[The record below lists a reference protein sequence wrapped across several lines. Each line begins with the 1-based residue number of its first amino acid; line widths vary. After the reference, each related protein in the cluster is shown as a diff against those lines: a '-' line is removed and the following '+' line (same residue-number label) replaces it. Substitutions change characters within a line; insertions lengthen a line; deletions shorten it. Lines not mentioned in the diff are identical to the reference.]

1 MVRVKIC
8 GLTQVE
14 DVRAAARAGADAIGL
29 VFYEKS
35 PRVVSIDQARKML
48 QALPPFV
55 SSVGLFVNAD
65 PARVEQVLEN
75 CPLDILQFHGDET
88 PEFCR
93 RFGRPYL
100 KVLRVSGETDLR
112 RPLDDYGDAQGLLL
126 DCAVPGQWGGSGQRF
141 AWWRLP
147 ELGKPLILAG
157 GLQAENVQEA
167 VRIAQPYGV
176 DVSSGVERS
185 PGCKDHGR
193 MAEFIARL
201 QGL

>member
-8 GLTQVE
+8 GITQV
-14 DVRAAARAGADAIGL
+14 DDAKAAARLGADAIGL

-35 PRVVSIDQARKML
+35 PRAVTISQAQMML

-65 PARVEQVLEN
+65 PAHVEQVLEH
-75 CPLDILQFHGDET
+75 CPLDILQFHGDES

-112 RPLDDYGDAQGLLL
+112 RPVDDYADAQGLLL
-126 DCAVPGQWGGSGQRF
+126 DCAVPGQWGGSGRSF
-141 AWWRLP
+141 AWWALP

-157 GLQAENVQEA
+157 GLHADNIREA
-167 VRIAQPYGV
+167 VRVAQPYGV

-185 PGCKDHGR
+185 PGSKDHDK
-193 MAEFIARL
+193 MAEFMARL